1 MPHTW
6 QGLVLPGFGHL
17 AVLIDGSQRFSVVRD
32 AMPAYLVS
40 HDWHDWFQHPDPHG
54 GYDLLPCF
62 WEAAAVVGDCADLN
76 DVIGTAV
83 IADVPVLR
91 NLGSTAVT
99 KDNSSAV
106 ENHPFWLSGIDGGA
120 SLVPIPGKH

>member
-1 MPHTW
+1 MA
-6 QGLVLPGFGHL
+6 GMIGSS
-17 AVLIDGSQRFSVVRD
+17 ALILMEGTICF
-32 AMPAYLVS
+32 PVS
-40 HDWHDWFQHPDPHG
+40 G
-54 GYDLLPCF
+54 KL
-62 WEAAAVVGDCADLN
+62 CADLN